1 MLKKNSQTATH
12 VSKNSILRQKTH
24 VKKNSHN
31 QNPHYQNLFTTKNH
45 VPKKVNSPPTKKKK
59 KKPMPHQKFHHNKNV
74 SHIHT

>member
-12 VSKNSILRQKTH
+12 VSKNSILGQKTH

-31 QNPHYQNLFTTKNH
+31 QNPRYQNLFTTKNH

-59 KKPMPHQKFHHNKNV
+59 KKTNAPPKISPQ
-74 SHIHT
+74 